1 MGIGSAVRKKLK
13 KTVVKKTKAPI
24 NNKMEGGRKPKGYIP
39 DPLEI
44 KLIDQIKRHPIKF
57 NSDFGWGTGTER
69 LKAIKGSLDVKLRE
83 QKNAELKAKVKKN
96 TKPLTKSEKAKK
108 ERNRVARD
116 AGVNT
121 RVINKAER
129 NRSTTKKPSAVSS
142 SRRSPTKTMEL
153 YKVQDKIRD
162 LANRASMS
170 VKAWRRKN
178 PNNALVKK
186 LYSMK
191 PSIKAKDANPVRS
204 IKKGPPISRERIPG
218 VKRNK
223 KGEIID
229 RDGT

>member
-1 MGIGSAVRKKLK
+1 MGVGSVIRKKLK
-13 KTVVKKTKAPI
+13 KTIAKKTKAPI
-24 NNKMEGGRKPKGYIP
+24 NNKMEGPRKPKGYIP
-39 DPLEI
+39 DTLEL

-57 NSDFGWGTGTER
+57 GGDFGWGTGTETLR
-69 LKAIKGSLDVKLRE
+69 AIKGSLDVKLNA
-83 QKNAELKAKVKKN
+83 QKNAASKAKVKKN

-108 ERNRVARD
+108 ERIRVARD

-129 NRSTTKKPSAVSS
+129 NRPTTKKPSAVSS
-142 SRRSPTKTMEL
+142 SRRSPTKTMTL
-153 YKVQDKIRD
+153 YKVQEEIRE
-162 LANRASMS
+162 LASKANMS

-178 PNNALVKK
+178 SNNALVRK
-186 LYSMK
+186 LYSIK
-191 PSIKAKDANPVRS
+191 PSIKADDIKSVRS

>member
-1 MGIGSAVRKKLK
+1 MGILTTAAKAAAKVAKAKKK
-13 KTVVKKTKAPI
+13 AARIAAANKPKAPI

-57 NSDFGWGTGTER
+57 NSDFGWGTGTET

-83 QKNAELKAKVKKN
+83 QKNAGKK
-96 TKPLTKSEKAKK
+96 SA
-108 ERNRVARD
+108 
-116 AGVNT
+116 
-121 RVINKAER
+121 
-129 NRSTTKKPSAVSS
+129 TTKKPSAVSS
-142 SRRSPTKTMEL
+142 SRRSTTKTMAL
-153 YKVQDKIRD
+153 YKVQDEIRD
-162 LANRASMS
+162 LANRANMS

-178 PNNALVKK
+178 SNNALVKK
-186 LYSMK
+186 LYSIK
-191 PSIKAKDANPVRS
+191 PSIKEKDANPVRS

-223 KGEIID
+223 KGRIID